1 MRGSKGVRHLARE
14 FGTAARNARTPRHHI
29 KAATGNIRH
38 AVQALEAMGLVVK
51 NKKYGGRKISA
62 RGRRDLDRI
71 ATRLAGATK
80 LTKKAK
86 ATAKAAAITLAAA
99 NAAAA
104 AAQPA
109 AAAAQPA
116 AAAATPAAA
125 AATPA
130 ASV

>member
-1 MRGSKGVRHLARE
+1 MRHLARE

-116 AAAATPAAA
+116 AAAVPAAA